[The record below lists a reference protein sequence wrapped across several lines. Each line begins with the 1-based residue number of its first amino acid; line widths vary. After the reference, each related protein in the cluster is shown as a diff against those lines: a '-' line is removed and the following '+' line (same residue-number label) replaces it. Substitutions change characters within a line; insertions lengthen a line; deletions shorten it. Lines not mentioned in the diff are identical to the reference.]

1 MAYRV
6 KAIIDFND
14 KDENPIVK
22 RIKNKSIWEIEDKNR
37 VDLLV
42 KKGAIEILPET
53 EIKKERKSRLKD
65 KDKNHMI

>member
-65 KDKNHMI
+65 KDKNFMI